1 MATLTWT
8 ETTISTAS
16 FIDCRQ
22 VDKVEHSPLS
32 DPQKLDAL
40 FKDFLLGSGQ
50 DRASN
55 IMGLFF
61 FGLGRRAG
69 GHRRGARLLTGP
81 AGPMGAHGPHFYG
94 QPGLWMRKQ
103 LNNDVYGK
111 KDLELSWNWNCPE
124 TLSLKQNKGDAI
136 GVASE
141 P

>member
-1 MATLTWT
+1 MPYLRTSCSALVTDSDWQATT
-8 ETTISTAS
+8 
-16 FIDCRQ
+16 
-22 VDKVEHSPLS
+22 K
-32 DPQKLDAL
+32 AL
-40 FKDFLLGSGQ
+40 

-55 IMGLFF
+55 IMGLIF

-124 TLSLKQNKGDAI
+124 TLSLKQKKGDAI
-136 GVASE
+136 GAASE